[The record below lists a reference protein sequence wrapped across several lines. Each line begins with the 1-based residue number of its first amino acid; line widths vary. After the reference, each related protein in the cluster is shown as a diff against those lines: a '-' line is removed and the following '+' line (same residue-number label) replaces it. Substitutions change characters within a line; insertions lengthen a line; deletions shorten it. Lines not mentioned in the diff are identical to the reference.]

1 MSSSFVDRC
10 AIMAQVKEDAGY
22 ITIKLMEY
30 WRWDRNMNIL
40 KAEYLDMEMTYRIWK
55 EKVTLK
61 L

>member
-10 AIMAQVKEDAGY
+10 VIMAQVKEDAGY

-55 EKVTLK
+55 EKVTFK